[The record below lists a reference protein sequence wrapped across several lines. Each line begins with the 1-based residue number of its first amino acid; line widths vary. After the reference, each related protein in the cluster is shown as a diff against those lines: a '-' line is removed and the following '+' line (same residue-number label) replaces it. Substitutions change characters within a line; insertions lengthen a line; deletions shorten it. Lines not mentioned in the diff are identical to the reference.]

1 VTTSSSDEQNRG
13 ATVTDDGRS
22 TVFHNGRI
30 YTADARS
37 PWAEALAIRDAR
49 IVAAGTAPDVTAA
62 AGANA
67 RVVDLAG
74 RMAMP
79 GIIDMHNHVLE
90 GARGALFEL
99 ALSPAQSFEA
109 VLQSVKTAADKAPAG
124 QWITGFGWGPAV
136 AESFAKPDSLRRLD
150 AASPRNPVVL
160 RDISYH
166 SRVANSRAIEATGLH
181 AIEAAASFPPE
192 IVRDS
197 AGQPTGLFHETAGA
211 AIDAAAPP
219 WSPEQLAQSAR
230 HGVRLLNSL
239 GVTGF
244 NLAVASRAT
253 ITAFR
258 QLDLAGELTARM
270 AAYIDHRSPLTAQR
284 DGIGPAFIA
293 ERAAL
298 ATKRIDVN
306 FAKFFMD
313 GVPSQRTASVMRAYR
328 DGTAGAQSLYTVDE
342 LADLIAPLDKQGM
355 SVKVHAIGDRAIREV
370 LDAIERVRQRNGP
383 GPAHQIAHLNFI
395 LDDDIDRMARL
406 NVIADLCPP
415 LWFPSP
421 IHRRLAEVL
430 GQDYVDRSFPI
441 RVLLARGILAAA
453 GTDWPAM
460 SPSPSPWPGLA
471 TLITRKHPTG
481 DTPGVHRPDQR
492 LSLDEAL
499 PLFTINPAKAMRID
513 AETGSL
519 TPGKSADVIVLDRD
533 LTAIAPED
541 IVNTRVVATVF
552 EGRCV
557 HGRLDYAVA
566 ADRAPSSA

>member
-1 VTTSSSDEQNRG
+1 LTPDTGQDN
-13 ATVTDDGRS
+13 GRP
-22 TVFHNGRI
+22 TVFLSGKI

-37 PWAEALAIRDAR
+37 PWVEALAIRDSR
-49 IVAAGTAPDVTAA
+49 VVAAGSARNVTDA
-62 AGANA
+62 AGATA

-99 ALSPAQSFEA
+99 ALSPALAFDA
-109 VLQSVKTAADKAPAG
+109 VLQMVKTTAEKTPPG

-136 AESFAKPDSLRRLD
+136 AESFASSEGLQRLN
-150 AASPRNPVVL
+150 AASPSNPVVL

-166 SRVANSRAIEATGLH
+166 SRVVNSRAIDAAGIG
-181 AIEAAASFPPE
+181 AIEAAASRPSE
-192 IVRDS
+192 VVRD
-197 AGQPTGLFHETAGA
+197 AVGKPTGLFHEMAGA

-219 WSPEQLAQSAR
+219 WSPEQLERSAR

-258 QLDLAGELTARM
+258 HLDAAGELTARM

-284 DGIGPAFIA
+284 DGIGAAFIA
-293 ERAAL
+293 ERSGF
-298 ATKRIDVN
+298 ATKRIAVN

-328 DGTAGAQSLYTVDE
+328 DGTSGAQSLYTVDE
-342 LADLIAPLDKQGM
+342 LADLIEPLDKQGM

-370 LDAIERVRQRNGP
+370 LDAIALVRQRNGV

-395 LDDDIDRMARL
+395 REDDLTRMASL
-406 NVIADLCPP
+406 NVVADLCPP

-421 IHRRLAEVL
+421 IHQRLVVLL

-441 RVLLARGILAAA
+441 RDMLNRGILAAA

-471 TLITRKHPTG
+471 TLVTRKHPTG
-481 DTPGVHRPDQR
+481 ETPGVHRPDQR
-492 LSLDEAL
+492 LSLEEAL

-513 AETGSL
+513 GDTGSL
-519 TPGKSADVIVLDRD
+519 TPGKSADLIILDRD
-533 LTAIAPED
+533 LTAIQPED
-541 IVNTRVVATVF
+541 IAATRVTATFF

-557 HGRLDYAVA
+557 YG
-566 ADRAPSSA
+566 SA